1 MSWCFL
7 LIYGLQ
13 GILSLIISDAE
24 GLDDMAN
31 MMGPQ
36 AQMMGAAGGMGDQ
49 KNYQAIFKSE
59 KENYELINYKFR
71 LEDAEDAFLLKY
83 KRSGK

>member
-24 GLDDMAN
+24 GLDDMN
-31 MMGPQ
+31 MMMGPQ
-36 AQMMGAAGGMGDQ
+36 AQMMQAAGAMGEQ

-59 KENYELINYKFR
+59 KENYEIINYKFK
-71 LEDAEDAFLLKY
+71 LEDAEDAFLMKY
-83 KRSGK
+83 KRTKW

>member
-13 GILSLIISDAE
+13 GILGLIIGDSE
-24 GLDDMAN
+24 GLDEMSN
-31 MMGPQ
+31 MMMGPQ
-36 AQMMGAAGGMGDQ
+36 AQMMSAAGGMGEQ

-59 KENYELINYKFR
+59 KENYEILNYKFK
-71 LEDAEDAFLLKY
+71 LDDAEDAFLYRY
-83 KRSGK
+83 KTK